1 MSSKAIT
8 LGVSAFSDSAQA
20 STLSSE
26 ARRSAKEIVGFFL
39 EACYEGVGKAPKL
52 LDGHDMHQ
60 VLGHVLPARFAKQD
74 PRAKHV
80 PAVLGAYLDYLEES
94 EMVPEAFELRR
105 GFESTLPEFLE
116 VVKTGKSAHHH
127 HAAPSKPV
135 VHGAPKL
142 GRNDPCSCGSGKKYK
157 KCHGKGGGGS

>member
-1 MSSKAIT
+1 MSSKEVT
-8 LGVSAFSDSAQA
+8 LGVSAFGDSKQSAGLA
-20 STLSSE
+20 PE
-26 ARRSAKEIVGFFL
+26 ARKVSAEIVTAFL
-39 EACYEGVGKAPKL
+39 EVCYDSLGKAPKL

-60 VLGHVLPARFAKQD
+60 ALGHVLPTRFKQKD

-116 VVKTGKSAHHH
+116 VVETGKSAHHH
-127 HAAPSKPV
+127 AGPPREPV
-135 VHGAPKL
+135 VYGAPKL

-157 KCHGKGGGGS
+157 KCHGKSGGN